1 MALTLKFMSK
11 KMKRLTEIR
20 TKISS
25 LTDIPEA
32 TKDKA
37 LAIIFDLYA
46 TGELDDLTVLATK
59 DNSLV
64 LEFTFANGHIYTM
77 AIKEDSKLLDLLLA
91 LEKDMK
97 RYVY

>member
-1 MALTLKFMSK
+1 
-11 KMKRLTEIR
+11 MKRLKDIR
-20 TKISS
+20 TTISS

-59 DNSLV
+59 DSSLEV
-64 LEFTFANGHIYTM
+64 EFTFANGHAYMMGIE
-77 AIKEDSKLLDLLLA
+77 EDSRLLELLLA
-91 LEKDMK
+91 LEKDMQ

>member
-1 MALTLKFMSK
+1 
-11 KMKRLTEIR
+11 MKRLKDIR
-20 TKISS
+20 TTISS
-25 LTDIPEA
+25 LTDTPET

-59 DNSLV
+59 DSSLEV
-64 LEFTFANGHIYTM
+64 EFTFANGHAYTM
-77 AIKEDSKLLDLLLA
+77 GIEEDSRLLELLLA
-91 LEKDMK
+91 LEKDMQ

>member
-1 MALTLKFMSK
+1 
-11 KMKRLTEIR
+11 MKRLKDIR
-20 TKISS
+20 TTISS

-59 DNSLV
+59 DSSLEV
-64 LEFTFANGHIYTM
+64 EFTFANGHAYTM
-77 AIKEDSKLLDLLLA
+77 EIEEDSRLLELLLA
-91 LEKDMK
+91 LEKDIQ

>member
-1 MALTLKFMSK
+1 MKHLK
-11 KMKRLTEIR
+11 EIR
-20 TKISS
+20 TKVYS
-25 LTDIPEA
+25 LTDISES

-59 DNSLV
+59 DSSLEV
-64 LEFTFANGHIYTM
+64 EFTFANGHAYTM
-77 AIKEDSKLLDLLLA
+77 TIKDDSKLLDLLLA

>member
-1 MALTLKFMSK
+1 MKHLKD
-11 KMKRLTEIR
+11 IR

-25 LTDIPEA
+25 LIDISET

-46 TGELDDLTVLATK
+46 TGELDDLNVLATE

-64 LEFTFANGHIYTM
+64 LEFTFANGHAYMMT
-77 AIKEDSKLLDLLLA
+77 IKEESKLLDLLLA

-97 RYVY
+97 RYVYSDFKKG

>member
-1 MALTLKFMSK
+1 MQ
-11 KMKRLTEIR
+11 RLRDVRTEI
-20 TKISS
+20 SL
-25 LTDIPEA
+25 LTDVSES
-32 TKDKA
+32 TKNKA

-59 DNSLV
+59 DSSLEV
-64 LEFTFANGHIYTM
+64 EFTFANGHAYMMT
-77 AIKEDSKLLDLLLA
+77 IKEDSRLLELLLV

>member
-1 MALTLKFMSK
+1 MKHLK
-11 KMKRLTEIR
+11 EIR
-20 TKISS
+20 TKISL
-25 LTDIPEA
+25 LTDISET

-46 TGELDDLTVLATK
+46 TEELDDLTTIATEG
-59 DNSLV
+59 NSLI
-64 LEFTFANGHIYTM
+64 LEFIFANGHAYMMT
-77 AIKEDSKLLDLLLA
+77 IKDDSKLLDLLLA

>member
-1 MALTLKFMSK
+1 MQ
-11 KMKRLTEIR
+11 RLRDVRTE
-20 TKISS
+20 ISS
-25 LTDIPEA
+25 LADASEA

-46 TGELDDLTVLATK
+46 TEELDDLTTIATEG
-59 DNSLV
+59 NSLI
-64 LEFTFANGHIYTM
+64 LEFIFANGHAYMMT
-77 AIKEDSKLLDLLLA
+77 IKDDSKLLDLLLA

>member
-1 MALTLKFMSK
+1 MKYLK
-11 KMKRLTEIR
+11 EIR

-25 LTDIPEA
+25 LTDISET

-46 TGELDDLTVLATK
+46 TGELDDLDIVTK
-59 DNSLV
+59 DVSLEI
-64 LEFTFANGHIYTM
+64 EFTFANGHIYMM

-91 LEKDMK
+91 LEKNMK

>member
-1 MALTLKFMSK
+1 
-11 KMKRLTEIR
+11 MKRLKEIR

-25 LTDIPEA
+25 LTDISEA

-46 TGELDDLTVLATK
+46 TGELDDITTI
-59 DNSLV
+59 DTENSSLI
-64 LEFTFANGHIYTM
+64 LEFLFANGHVYTM
-77 AIKEDSKLLDLLLA
+77 VIEEDSKLLGLLLA
-91 LEKDMK
+91 LEKDMQ

>member
-1 MALTLKFMSK
+1 MKHLK
-11 KMKRLTEIR
+11 EIR

-25 LTDIPEA
+25 LIDISET

-59 DNSLV
+59 DSSLEV
-64 LEFTFANGHIYTM
+64 EFTFANGHAYTM
-77 AIKEDSKLLDLLLA
+77 TIKDDSKLLDLLLA

>member
-1 MALTLKFMSK
+1 
-11 KMKRLTEIR
+11 MKRLTEIR

-25 LTDIPEA
+25 LIDISET

-46 TGELDDLTVLATK
+46 TGELDDLTTIATEG
-59 DNSLV
+59 NSLI
-64 LEFTFANGHIYTM
+64 LEFIFANGHAYMMT
-77 AIKEDSKLLDLLLA
+77 IKEDSKLLELLLA
-91 LEKDMK
+91 LEKEMK

>member
-1 MALTLKFMSK
+1 
-11 KMKRLTEIR
+11 MKRLNEIR

-46 TGELDDLTVLATK
+46 TGELDDLNVLATK
-59 DNSLV
+59 DSSLEV
-64 LEFTFANGHIYTM
+64 EFTFANGHVYVMT
-77 AIKEDSKLLDLLLA
+77 IKDDSKLLDLLLA

>member
-1 MALTLKFMSK
+1 MKYLK
-11 KMKRLTEIR
+11 EIR

-25 LTDIPEA
+25 LTDISET

-46 TGELDDLTVLATK
+46 TGELDDLDIVTK
-59 DNSLV
+59 DVSLEV
-64 LEFTFANGHIYTM
+64 EFTFANGHAYTM
-77 AIKEDSKLLDLLLA
+77 TIKDDSKLLDLLLA

>member
-1 MALTLKFMSK
+1 
-11 KMKRLTEIR
+11 MKRLEDIR
-20 TKISS
+20 TTIST

-59 DNSLV
+59 DSSLEV
-64 LEFTFANGHIYTM
+64 EFTFANGHAYTM
-77 AIKEDSKLLDLLLA
+77 GIEEDSRLLELLLA
-91 LEKDMK
+91 LEKDMQ

>member
-1 MALTLKFMSK
+1 MNYLK
-11 KMKRLTEIR
+11 EIR

-25 LTDIPEA
+25 LTDISET

-46 TGELDDLTVLATK
+46 TGELDDLDIVTK
-59 DNSLV
+59 DVSLEI
-64 LEFTFANGHIYTM
+64 EFTFANGHIYMM

>member
-1 MALTLKFMSK
+1 MKYLK
-11 KMKRLTEIR
+11 EIR

-25 LTDIPEA
+25 LTDISET

-59 DNSLV
+59 DSSLEV
-64 LEFTFANGHIYTM
+64 EFTFANGHAYTM
-77 AIKEDSKLLDLLLA
+77 TIKDDSKLLDLLLA